1 MLRLLSD
8 NTGDNTPYTKALTTK
23 YTICQNNSA
32 TELRITIL
40 LHKMCMII

>member
-23 YTICQNNSA
+23 YTICQNS
-32 TELRITIL
+32 
-40 LHKMCMII
+40 